1 MAPLK
6 ITSLLAFATLAAQ
19 VAAHGH
25 VDWLVTNGVA
35 YRELTNKTCY
45 DPPSMSW
52 NVNQPPVVGWINGAT
67 DNGYVEPNQFGDVDI
82 ICHRAGRNAKGHV
95 TVAAGDIITLQWNTW
110 PESHKGPV
118 IDYMARCPG
127 NCEDVDKND
136 LEFFKIGQEGLIDM
150 SMHSGKWAADVLVA
164 NSFSW
169 TLQVPEAL
177 APGNYVLRHE
187 IIALHGAGQP
197 NGAQNYPQCFN
208 LKVTGSGDLSPPG
221 VRGTQLYKA
230 NDPGILFNLYTTPLS
245 YKIPGPTQVPGLPST
260 VSQRVASAT
269 TTSSA
274 TVPGQTQS
282 STSSSKS
289 SSSTS
294 KPSSTSSTASVGGN
308 TTLKTSTTSKSSS
321 SSTTKNTPQPTDD
334 DDIICGPATGGLPKY
349 SQCGGKEY
357 SGPTIC
363 QWGSTCKVLNPY
375 YSQCL

>member
-1 MAPLK
+1 MATSWRGPQDINNLK
-6 ITSLLAFATLAAQ
+6 
-19 VAAHGH
+19 
-25 VDWLVTNGVA
+25 
-35 YRELTNKTCY
+35 TNKLTGY
-45 DPPSMSW
+45 DAPSFSW
-52 NVNQPPVVGWINGAT
+52 DMNHPPVVGWINGAT
-67 DNGYVEPNQFGDVDI
+67 DNGYVEPNSFGDGDI

-127 NCEDVDKND
+127 NCEDADKND
-136 LEFFKIGQEGLIDM
+136 LEFFKIGQAGLIDM
-150 SMHSGKWAADVLVA
+150 SMNSGKWAADVLV
-164 NSFSW
+164 SDGFSW
-169 TLQVPEAL
+169 TLQVPSTL

-187 IIALHGAGQP
+187 IIALHGSGQP

-208 LKVTGSGDLSPPG
+208 LKVTGGGNLSPAG
-221 VRGTQLYKA
+221 VKGTQLYKA

-245 YKIPGPTQVPGLPST
+245 YKIPGPTLVPGLPST
-260 VSQRVASAT
+260 VSQRVVTAT
-269 TTSSA
+269 ATSSA

-282 STSSSKS
+282 STSK
-289 SSSTS
+289 SSTS
-294 KPSSTSSTASVGGN
+294 KTSSRSTGTPVGGG
-308 TTLKTSTTSKSSS
+308 TTLKTSMTSKSSS

-357 SGPTIC
+357 TGPTVC
-363 QWGSTCKVLNPY
+363 QWGSSCKIINPW